1 MQTIRRGSMK
11 LLVLASFAVS
21 SSGLLAGETASAQP
35 SGQALQRKL
44 EAIHLP
50 ANQLKGTS
58 LRAAIEWLRT
68 NAAAG
73 DNAENDTARKGI
85 NVVVIAPNAKYDQH
99 ISLNFPGGTLEEAC
113 LAVAEASRRSLSI
126 DSGTV
131 AFAPIG
137 MPEDLRLTRQFGA
150 PESLSAPVS
159 IRYGDTPLAASISAG
174 VTFPAGASLASTAS
188 NRLVMRNSQPDLAT
202 LEKLR
207 RNP

>member
-1 MQTIRRGSMK
+1 MQTIRRGSLK
-11 LLVLASFAVS
+11 LLVLASLAAA
-21 SSGLLAGETASAQP
+21 SSGLIAGETASAQP
-35 SGQALQRKL
+35 SQPALQRKL

-50 ANQLKGTS
+50 ANHLKGTS

-73 DNAENDTARKGI
+73 DSIESNTARKGI
-85 NVVVIAPNAKYDQH
+85 NVVVIAPNAKYDQG

-113 LAVAEASRRSLSI
+113 LAVAAASRRSLSFE
-126 DSGTV
+126 SGTI

-137 MPEDLRLTRQFGA
+137 MPEDLRLTRQFGDA
-150 PESLSAPVS
+150 TTGAGS
-159 IRYGDTPLAASISAG
+159 IRYGDMQLGTSVSTG
-174 VTFPAGASLASTAS
+174 VAFPARGSLASTAS
-188 NRLVMRNSQPDLAT
+188 SRLAMRNSQPDLAT